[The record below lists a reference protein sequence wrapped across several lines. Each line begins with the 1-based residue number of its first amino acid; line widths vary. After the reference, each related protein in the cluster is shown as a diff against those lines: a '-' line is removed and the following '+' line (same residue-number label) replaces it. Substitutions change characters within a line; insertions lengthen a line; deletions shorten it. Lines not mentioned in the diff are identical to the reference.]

1 MKAIKIVIIALFLV
15 FSAIEIYAAF
25 TNQSSI
31 KFISTPTL
39 MPLLALFYL
48 VSTRKK
54 NWVVIAAL
62 VLSCVGDVLNQ
73 WQSNENILLIQTG
86 AFLLVI
92 VFYIIAL
99 NQPIS
104 HLRKVPLIV
113 FFLSA
118 IYIAY
123 GIIDYLILQP
133 YLGEM
138 ALPYIVYLAIALLMS
153 FSALTRIG
161 QFKGR
166 SLWLPL
172 IGSMLFIASDT
183 ILTVNTVKYNGQMR
197 YGDFLT
203 TIFYIPAQVL
213 IVVGLMHTKE
223 KIAEGIT
230 TIQTSVS

>member
-1 MKAIKIVIIALFLV
+1 VKTIKKVVIVVFLI

-39 MPLLALFYL
+39 MPLLAIFYL
-48 VSTRKK
+48 LCTRKK
-54 NWVVIAAL
+54 NWLVIAAL
-62 VLSCVGDVLNQ
+62 VLSLIGDVLNQ
-73 WQSNENILLIQTG
+73 WQSNEDIFMIETA
-86 AFLLVI
+86 AFLLALVC
-92 VFYIIAL
+92 YIIVL

-104 HLRKVPLIV
+104 HLRKVPP
-113 FFLSA
+113 A
-118 IYIAY
+118 IYSLSVIYIVY
-123 GIIDYLILQP
+123 GIIIYLMLRP

-138 ALPYIVYLAIALLMS
+138 ELPCIIYLAIVLLMS

-172 IGSMLFIASDT
+172 IGSLFFIASDT
-183 ILTVNTVKYNGQMR
+183 LLAVNAFKYNGEMR

-203 TIFYIPAQVL
+203 TISYIPAQVF
-213 IVVGLMHTKE
+213 IVLGLVP
-223 KIAEGIT
+223 AEERI
-230 TIQTSVS
+230 I